1 MGLSRLD
8 EIQQEERVLQQHE
21 AEINAN
27 KDFTYCIKVNKHRKI
42 PLQGVYT
49 TNCLQCSFTCH
60 DNCAFAN
67 DEDKKRCIAMRYGYC
82 TVCPNKC
89 RWKKHSNTPYYFEYY
104 YEYEKRTYDDLKKRY
119 DTAQSSKN
127 KTQSMISSSERI
139 LVQLQAQVYA
149 LLDQMRFSIHRLD
162 EIALRPNP
170 LTDIEY
176 IELLIESEKREH
188 KPGWKERIC
197 QYERIKRDAQM
208 LKKIPKV
215 TKEESKSWWKF
226 WI

>member
-27 KDFTYCIKVNKHRKI
+27 KDFAYRIKVNKHKKI

-67 DEDKKRCIAMRYGYC
+67 DEDKERCIAMRYGNC

-89 RWKKHSNTPYYFEYY
+89 HWEKHSNTPYYFEYY